1 MPRWARIDC
10 PDYFP
15 AAPGSTSQAQRATAS
30 PMTSRSWGYRRRS
43 VSDFADLVGRV
54 VGAIDPLDDL
64 EADDQAACLA
74 WIASGAPLC
83 RTQKPATPPQHLV
96 AYAVAVDPTRRQ
108 LLLVDHRQAELWL
121 PTGGHVEPGEH
132 PATAARRELSE
143 ELNIDADPLAGADAP
158 VMVRLTTAA
167 GRTVCHVDVS
177 LWYAFHVDTDAELR
191 PDPGEFADVRWWPFA
206 EVSATAER
214 IGPNIGRFLAK
225 ADALITAA

>member
-1 MPRWARIDC
+1 LGSEAEGPDRLPNSRLSAIAGPARVAEL
-10 PDYFP
+10 P
-15 AAPGSTSQAQRATAS
+15 SQA
-30 PMTSRSWGYRRRS
+30 M
-43 VSDFADLVGRV
+43 SDFADLVARL
-54 VGAIDPLDDL
+54 VGAIEPLDDL

-96 AYAVAVDPTRRQ
+96 AYAVAVDPARRQ

-132 PATAARRELSE
+132 PATAARRELHE
-143 ELNIDADPLAGADAP
+143 ELNLGADSLAGADAP
-158 VMVRLTTAA
+158 VMVTLTTAA
-167 GRTVCHVDVS
+167 GRTVRHVDVS
-177 LWYAFHVDTDAELR
+177 LWYAFHVDTDTRLR
-191 PDPGEFADVRWWPFA
+191 PDPGEFAAVRWWPFDQA
-206 EVSATAER
+206 SSATTER